1 MFELFEFLRTWYLF
15 NIILISIYKII
26 EMHETIQHNNFDL
39 TKSPLKS
46 LCDMFTNYAKTT
58 HGIMLG
64 RSFNQTDIITERS
77 NVRFKEEFF
86 FFPSSRIYLMV
97 NTHNMNFIYENY
109 AHDARNKTS
118 SLKDHFTIS
127 FVGFNSTQA
136 SYPDKYM
143 LGKDTERIKGVRGKF
158 KQQMEKPIKTFFKDE
173 LGENLFRE
181 ILKKDCFIC
190 LSPIATLFPESKN
203 LEVKVPP
210 SGELLGFNKGGF
222 IIPQSIAKLEEG
234 NSV

>member
-26 EMHETIQHNNFDL
+26 EMHETIQHNSFDL

-64 RSFNQTDIITERS
+64 RSFNQTEIITERL

-86 FFPSSRIYLMV
+86 LFPSSRIYLMV
-97 NTHNMNFIYENY
+97 NAHNMNFIYENY
-109 AHDARNKTS
+109 AHDARKKTS

-143 LGKDTERIKGVRGKF
+143 LGNDTECIKGIRGKF

-190 LSPIATLFPESKN
+190 LSPIATLFPESKS
-203 LEVKVPP
+203 LKVKVPP

-222 IIPQSIAKLEEG
+222 IIPQSIATLEEG

>member
-1 MFELFEFLRTWYLF
+1 MF
-15 NIILISIYKII
+15 I
-26 EMHETIQHNNFDL
+26 
-39 TKSPLKS
+39 
-46 LCDMFTNYAKTT
+46 NYAKTT
-58 HGIMLG
+58 DGIMLG
-64 RSFNQTDIITERS
+64 RSFNRTETITERS

-86 FFPSSRIYLMV
+86 LFPSSRIYLMV
-97 NTHNMNFIYENY
+97 NAHNMNFIYENY
-109 AHDARNKTS
+109 ARKKTS

-143 LGKDTERIKGVRGKF
+143 LGNDTECIKGIRGKF

-222 IIPQSIAKLEEG
+222 IIPQSIATLEEG

>member
-1 MFELFEFLRTWYLF
+1 MFELFEFLRTWYSF

-26 EMHETIQHNNFDL
+26 EVHETIQHNCFDL

-46 LCDMFTNYAKTT
+46 LWDMFIKYAKTT
-58 HGIMLG
+58 DGIKLG
-64 RSFNQTDIITERS
+64 RSFNRTEIITERL
-77 NVRFKEEFF
+77 NVRFKEEFLL
-86 FFPSSRIYLMV
+86 FPSSRIYLMV
-97 NTHNMNFIYENY
+97 NTNNMNFIYENY

-118 SLKDHFTIS
+118 SLEDHFTIS

-143 LGKDTERIKGVRGKF
+143 LNDDTECIKGIRGKF
-158 KQQMEKPIKTFFKDE
+158 NQQMEKPIKTFFKNE

-181 ILKKDCFIC
+181 VLKKDCFIC
-190 LSPIATLFPESKN
+190 LSPIATLFPESKS
-203 LEVKVPP
+203 LKVKVPP
-210 SGELLGFNKGGF
+210 GCKLLGFNKGGF
-222 IIPQSIAKLEEG
+222 IIPQSIATLGEG

>member
-26 EMHETIQHNNFDL
+26 EMHETIQHNSFDL

-64 RSFNQTDIITERS
+64 RSFDQTEIITERL

-86 FFPSSRIYLMV
+86 LFPSSRIYLMV
-97 NTHNMNFIYENY
+97 NAHNMNFIYENY
-109 AHDARNKTS
+109 DHDARKKIS

-127 FVGFNSTQA
+127 FVGFNSTYA
-136 SYPDKYM
+136 AYPDKYM
-143 LGKDTERIKGVRGKF
+143 LGNDTECIKGVRGKF

-181 ILKKDCFIC
+181 VLTKDCFIC
-190 LSPIATLFPESKN
+190 LSPIATLFPESKS
-203 LEVKVPP
+203 LKVKVPP

-222 IIPQSIAKLEEG
+222 IIPQSIATLEEG